1 MKKISTDRT
10 EKHRGR
16 TFGFRC
22 MAVLLAILTALPAAA
37 ALHPARA
44 YASESTSYTYTLST
58 NKEWI
63 RTQDAYMPA
72 SIYLDDDMLTAPDD
86 MFLYGNKIYIADT
99 TESGGRI
106 IIYDR
111 NERTTEIVGE
121 TVLKNPMGLF
131 VNEEAI
137 FVADKGAQAVYKMS
151 HEGEVLMELGRPDSY
166 LFSDQ
171 SQYLPTGV
179 AVSSQGII
187 FVCGE
192 GAYEGLMQFDR
203 NGVFQGYFAANAT
216 KMTFSDR
223 LKELIFNEEQMNQLL
238 NRIPNAI
245 HNIDISDRDLIYS
258 VTKLE
263 VKTSLADAGQTENVV
278 KYHNM
283 AGGDILSQEPIEAEE
298 NFSDIA
304 AYRDGLSFAVT
315 STGIIYEYDEN
326 GNVVF
331 SFGGLDTTG
340 RSGHFRNAVA
350 IDLDDE
356 GNLFVLDKER
366 RHLQMFFPTDF
377 ANATHEA
384 LYKLNKGSYGESED
398 IWLTLLSLNGMSFV
412 AHQGYG
418 KVLYQ
423 QGRFQEAAE
432 EFKII
437 GDQSSYS
444 ECMWEIRNNWF
455 QSKLFYIL
463 IILIALFLL
472 GYVYKILS
480 KKGILKKR
488 KPTENKA
495 LICLKR
501 NWSYMRMMM
510 KNPFDELY
518 DLKKKNHGSLLSATV
533 LFLLAFAIYL
543 FDMFG
548 RNFSFQMLDTE
559 ETALLSV
566 AVLFL
571 VPAFLWVIGNYM
583 VSAISEGEGSLR
595 SVYIATAYSLVPY
608 IVLGPVVILSTYV
621 LTLNE
626 AVIVR
631 YLWAIAILWS
641 AALLCIS
648 VREIHNYTV
657 KETVKIILLTLFFMI
672 MAVIVCVILFLIGQQ
687 VVGFFKDIIYEVTY
701 HV

>member
-1 MKKISTDRT
+1 MKK
-10 EKHRGR
+10 
-16 TFGFRC
+16 
-22 MAVLLAILTALPAAA
+22 AVKIFAAVMLAVMILPVCAQ
-37 ALHPARA
+37 
-44 YASESTSYTYTLST
+44 ASESTSYTYTQSV
-58 NKEWI
+58 NKEWV
-63 RTQDAYMPA
+63 RTQDAYMPGN
-72 SIYLDDDMLTAPDD
+72 IFLNDGTLTAPEDL
-86 MFLYGNKIYIADT
+86 FIYENEIYIADT
-99 TESGGRI
+99 VQAEAGDGAAAGAGGRVV
-106 IIYDR
+106 IYDM
-111 NERTTEIVGE
+111 EAGTTRTIGE
-121 TVLKNPMGLF
+121 QVLVQPMGIF
-131 VNEEAI
+131 VTQEAV
-137 FVADKGAQAVYKMS
+137 FVADKGAQAVYKLS

-179 AVSSQGII
+179 AVSSQGVI

-192 GAYEGLMQFDR
+192 GAYEGLMQFDK

-223 LKELIFNEEQMNQLL
+223 LKELIFNEEQMSQLL

-245 HNIDISDRDLIYS
+245 YNMDISDRDLIYS
-258 VTKLE
+258 VTQLE
-263 VKTSLADAGQTENVV
+263 ANSVWTVASQTENAV

-283 AGGDILSQEPIEAEE
+283 AGTDILSNGLITGEH
-298 NFSDIA
+298 NFTDIA

-315 STGIIYEYDEN
+315 STGIIYEYNDS
-326 GNVVF
+326 GDVIF
-331 SFGGLDTTG
+331 SFGGLATTE
-340 RSGHFRNAVA
+340 RSGHFLNATA
-350 IDLDDE
+350 IDVDEE
-356 GNLFVLDKER
+356 GNLYILDRE
-366 RHLQMFFPTDF
+366 HGYFQMFFPTDF

-384 LYKLNKGSYGESED
+384 LYNLSQGSYAESED
-398 IWLTLLSLNGMSFV
+398 TWLSLLSLNGMSYI

-423 QGRFQEAAE
+423 QGRFLEAAE
-432 EFKII
+432 EFQII
-437 GDQSSYS
+437 GDKASYS
-444 ECMWEIRNNWF
+444 ECMWELRNNWF
-455 QSKLFYIL
+455 QKNL
-463 IILIALFLL
+463 IYLLVILIALLVLSFVRRLL
-472 GYVYKILS
+472 V

-488 KPTENKA
+488 KPVQSKA
-495 LICLKR
+495 LIRLGR
-501 NWSYMRMMM
+501 NWSYMKMMI

-518 DLKKKNHGSLLSATV
+518 DLKKKNHGSVLSATV
-533 LFLLAFAIYL
+533 IFVLVFIIYL

-548 RNFSFQMLDTE
+548 RSFSFRVVNTE
-559 ETALLSV
+559 SKALLSV
-566 AVLFL
+566 AILFL
-571 VPAFLWVIGNYM
+571 VPALLWVIGSYM
-583 VSAISEGEGSLR
+583 VSAINEGEGSLR

-608 IVLGPVVILSTYV
+608 AVLGPIVILSTYV

-626 AVIVR
+626 AVIVH

-687 VVGFFKDIIYEVTY
+687 VVIFFKDIINEVAY

>member
-1 MKKISTDRT
+1 MKK
-10 EKHRGR
+10 
-16 TFGFRC
+16 
-22 MAVLLAILTALPAAA
+22 AVKIFAAVMLAVMILPVCAQ
-37 ALHPARA
+37 
-44 YASESTSYTYTLST
+44 ASESTSYTYTQSV
-58 NKEWI
+58 NKEWV
-63 RTQDAYMPA
+63 RTQDAYMPGN
-72 SIYLDDDMLTAPDD
+72 IFLNDGTLTAPEDL
-86 MFLYGNKIYIADT
+86 FIYENEIYIADT
-99 TESGGRI
+99 VQAEAGDGAVAGAGGRVV
-106 IIYDR
+106 IYDM
-111 NERTTEIVGE
+111 EAGTTRTIGE
-121 TVLKNPMGLF
+121 QVLVQPMGVF
-131 VNEEAI
+131 VTQEAV
-137 FVADKGAQAVYKMS
+137 FVADKGAQAVYKLS

-179 AVSSQGII
+179 AVSSQGVI

-192 GAYEGLMQFDR
+192 GAYEGLMQFDK

-223 LKELIFNEEQMNQLL
+223 LKELIFNEEQMSQLL

-245 HNIDISDRDLIYS
+245 YNMDISDRDLIYS
-258 VTKLE
+258 VTQLE
-263 VKTSLADAGQTENVV
+263 ANSVWTVASQTENAV

-283 AGGDILSQEPIEAEE
+283 AGTDILSNGLITGEH
-298 NFSDIA
+298 NFTDIA

-315 STGIIYEYDEN
+315 STGIIYEYNDS
-326 GNVVF
+326 GDVIF
-331 SFGGLDTTG
+331 SFGGLATTE
-340 RSGHFRNAVA
+340 RSGHFLNATA
-350 IDLDDE
+350 IDVDEE
-356 GNLFVLDKER
+356 GNLYILDRE
-366 RHLQMFFPTDF
+366 HGYFQMFFPTDF

-384 LYKLNKGSYGESED
+384 LYNLSQGSYAESED
-398 IWLTLLSLNGMSFV
+398 TWLSLLSLNGMSYI

-423 QGRFQEAAE
+423 QGRFLEAAE
-432 EFKII
+432 EFQII
-437 GDQSSYS
+437 GDKASYS
-444 ECMWEIRNNWF
+444 ECMWELRNNWF
-455 QSKLFYIL
+455 QKNL
-463 IILIALFLL
+463 IYLLVILIALLVLSFVRRLL
-472 GYVYKILS
+472 V

-488 KPTENKA
+488 KPVQSKA
-495 LICLKR
+495 LIRLGR
-501 NWSYMRMMM
+501 NWSYMKMMI

-518 DLKKKNHGSLLSATV
+518 DLKKKNHGSVLSATV
-533 LFLLAFAIYL
+533 IFVLVFIIYL

-548 RNFSFQMLDTE
+548 RSFSFRVVNTE
-559 ETALLSV
+559 SKALLSV
-566 AVLFL
+566 AILFL
-571 VPAFLWVIGNYM
+571 VPALLWVIGSYM
-583 VSAISEGEGSLR
+583 VSAINEGEGSLR

-608 IVLGPVVILSTYV
+608 AVLGPIVILSTYV

-626 AVIVR
+626 AVIVH

-687 VVGFFKDIIYEVTY
+687 VVIFFKDIINEVAY